1 MQDDTFVHSYRA
13 GERTAKDEEIQ
24 PCYERDKDWMNS
36 DQEAFLQCSEIPNVV
51 RLEY

>member
-13 GERTAKDEEIQ
+13 GERTAKDGDPTMLWKRQ
-24 PCYERDKDWMNS
+24 RLNS